1 MCYHVLYK
9 KIFSPLQVNNKPH
22 EGDSEHAF
30 FLGSMDCTV
39 ATTNLFEQQQEDKWR
54 EMGGG
59 GRWRDRKWIVWGD
72 RARYNSNRKVES

>member
-1 MCYHVLYK
+1 MCCQLLSK

-39 ATTNLFEQQQEDKWR
+39 ATTNLFEQQQKDRWR

-59 GRWRDRKWIVWGD
+59 
-72 RARYNSNRKVES
+72 